1 MFVRSSSVK
10 VSIFTDAHL
19 FARLTSSYV
28 RVNLSVSSLHQNKCF
43 ERGTLHRQATEALMS
58 EVKRCVTSDINVTGD
73 HKYYHKIHSIVQIIM
88 VILSYERKKR
98 LDRTHIVF
106 NTIAWE
112 YRGYHHDSLMWV
124 KIWTP
129 SVTCRTNT
137 KGVRCSSDL
146 FTFCP
151 NFVPHNQMFIRQN
164 RPSVLSSSHIFKP
177 LSDVRPIY
185 IYAMFGRTHWA
196 AVLLCVRQGTGWSYV
211 RPICT
216 NVSNTIRS

>member
-1 MFVRSSSVK
+1 
-10 VSIFTDAHL
+10 
-19 FARLTSSYV
+19 
-28 RVNLSVSSLHQNKCF
+28 
-43 ERGTLHRQATEALMS
+43 
-58 EVKRCVTSDINVTGD
+58 
-73 HKYYHKIHSIVQIIM
+73 M

-98 LDRTHIVF
+98 LDRTHIVL

-124 KIWTP
+124 TIWTP

-164 RPSVLSSSHIFKP
+164 RPSVLSSSHMFKP

-185 IYAMFGRTHWA
+185 MQCSDEHTGLLSCCASDKAHGGLMFVPFAQMCPGSTDHDKFPSKHTTSPQRRED
-196 AVLLCVRQGTGWSYV
+196 VLLGRREDVLFAPTLGWKDVFWRRLEKTSSRRLVDVKAWRRIIVVFWLILCWKDVFATLYV
-211 RPICT
+211 RCL
-216 NVSNTIRS
+216 